1 MTQSS
6 TVVLERLSP
15 HIASVA
21 FSNPPANLI
30 VPDAVSRLHDIVV
43 ALSNEPDIKVALFSS
58 NLPEFFINHFDLGQA
73 AEFPVLPGASAKP
86 VWTDLVL
93 RLTEAP
99 FISIASI
106 RGRLTRT
113 PACRKGGRRNRAQP
127 RRLYRWSE
135 ELTKVDVSRPRDAIA
150 RD

>member
-58 NLPEFFINHFDLGQA
+58 NLPEFFINHFDLG
-73 AEFPVLPGASAKP
+73 
-86 VWTDLVL
+86 
-93 RLTEAP
+93 
-99 FISIASI
+99 
-106 RGRLTRT
+106 
-113 PACRKGGRRNRAQP
+113 
-127 RRLYRWSE
+127 
-135 ELTKVDVSRPRDAIA
+135 
-150 RD
+150 